1 VAFASGAFAAPLL
14 SGYGGD
20 STVCPSGLYST
31 PQCCATDILGVAA
44 LNCYAPYTAPTDVN
58 DFKAGC
64 ATSGQQAKCCVLP
77 IAGQDILCQDVSPSA

>member
-1 VAFASGAFAAPLL
+1 MRYSYAAVAFASGAFAAPLL

-44 LNCYAPYTAPTDVN
+44 LNCYAR
-58 DFKAGC
+58 
-64 ATSGQQAKCCVLP
+64 TSSLAYLLDECSV
-77 IAGQDILCQDVSPSA
+77 ILTMF